1 MENKGAWNTVL
12 SWMMKEK
19 IAVTRT
25 NETVQKSRYPLYV
38 KPMVH
43 TVHDVYSL
51 YTMYSMWVKE
61 GWSLTF

>member
-1 MENKGAWNTVL
+1 
-12 SWMMKEK
+12 MKEK

-51 YTMYSMWVKE
+51 HTMYSMWVKE
-61 GWSLTF
+61 G